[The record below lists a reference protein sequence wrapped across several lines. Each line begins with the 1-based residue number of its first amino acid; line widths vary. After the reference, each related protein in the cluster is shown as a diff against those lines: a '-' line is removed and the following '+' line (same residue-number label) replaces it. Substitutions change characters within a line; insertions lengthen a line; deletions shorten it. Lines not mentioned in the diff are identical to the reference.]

1 MIFDDSH
8 SLTPDLHYYFFF
20 LLSWVGTVP
29 PAHGPCPS
37 CLALSCPVDI
47 TLSLLC
53 RCQMDKSEH
62 AHLPGLWFLLACSL
76 CYPPLTFWIFYACLF
91 KDSKTTACA
100 DRQPFSQWQ
109 LPSPPFLLLSSSSL
123 SLLNR
128 QYMAPVCNNAL
139 QLCLQT
145 NLVRIRHSWFRRRC
159 QRPQLTHNRAIRPAH
174 CSRSHFVA
182 ALVPLTE
189 DMSQR
194 IKPSWLRLV
203 ETTGVEWYCAQS

>member
-109 LPSPPFLLLSSSSL
+109 LPPPLFCYCLALHCLCWTGSIWHLSVTMPSSCVSRQIL
-123 SLLNR
+123 SELDTLGSGGD
-128 QYMAPVCNNAL
+128 VKG
-139 QLCLQT
+139 
-145 NLVRIRHSWFRRRC
+145 HS
-159 QRPQLTHNRAIRPAH
+159 
-174 CSRSHFVA
+174 
-182 ALVPLTE
+182 
-189 DMSQR
+189 
-194 IKPSWLRLV
+194 
-203 ETTGVEWYCAQS
+203 